1 MMGPTGSIFGRS
13 WRTRWAVRVRLLCLC
28 AVAGLVMMVAASAH
42 ADWRT
47 GVPMKEAPNDVL
59 EAWGPGRFSVG
70 YAQGAYL
77 FADGGVARKIPATA
91 PSAGT
96 YYRLAEDCFL
106 TVNKDEGGHRSGA
119 GVDGSSCGTFAESAI
134 HPAGASVLRV
144 MHAPEG
150 GAVAV
155 VREPGGTVPVPYV
168 SSGSIYDSDAFLP
181 ILDYFN
187 LRPLSGVVAVARV
200 GGETYALL
208 GTTYT
213 DSTVQW
219 IKLSERNRV
228 LDTRSQSGP
237 SALALSMDLF
247 SAGNPANPFPYAV
260 VGTQLGLLQGSISA
274 SPDPL
279 KPVPGLSGSV
289 TSVSMNVG
297 AGGDAG
303 VGFGMAIV
311 VRPDG
316 SRQVVSP
323 VPMLSDTKAGTV
335 WRVRPLPASMVG
347 APLHQVVCT
356 GASHCVLT
364 AAQPEKDNIFIYT
377 NDAGPEISVTAPGAS
392 VVAAGTETSVTLD
405 EGGGYRFTFAAE
417 DPEGD
422 PVLVTATPP
431 SGPTTGWTVVPA
443 AGQRAGDPV
452 LWDVATS
459 ASCENRSLGSFRVSA
474 SDGLA
479 AHEAY
484 ETVHVSVKHTRHPEV
499 PPVVFADGGTVPGSG
514 AVSELIP
521 GGPPLT
527 LRVSGGGTTAAGCR
541 IRPEWEPLFS
551 GTGVP
556 LLEQDGG
563 TAVISPPEA
572 LCSLEEARSFDF
584 RLHVTDDTGLSS
596 AKDFTVRVG
605 PTELT
610 SIDAGTLLF
619 EVDGGSPSSNE
630 LWVHV
635 DSDLNC
641 PESRGLRAKLSLERL
656 EGGEQ
661 PLAETEVLLPGAWQV
676 PPQQG
681 CGRTVRLTG
690 VMEDEAGQRSPVFAR
705 EIETPDA
712 GVKLEPLAEVPA
724 LVARCGEQARVTL
737 KQTFPPGACQTPD
750 VTWTQ
755 DGGPPLEQSVL
766 SGPTVSLVTRDTGLD
781 ALVGQSLVVEVRASV
796 GENNNDSQFV
806 TVPITVEPFVRV
818 RRRTELPAAS
828 ETGLVG
834 VSVEL
839 HNTTACGVTG
849 VSYVERMEGLT
860 YVEGSAKFDGQPVE
874 ATWESEAL
882 TVTGLALPG
891 GETGTLTYVA
901 RPHLVGERRM
911 EGEAR
916 LGNEVI
922 SLRDDP
928 GIQIPDSGCG
938 CSGSGPG
945 PVLFALGALVA
956 AVRRRRR

>member
-47 GVPMKEAPNDVL
+47 GAPMKETPNEVL
-59 EAWGPGRFSVG
+59 EAWGPERFSVG
-70 YAQGAYL
+70 HAQGAYL

-106 TVNKDEGGHRSGA
+106 TVNKDEGGYRSGA
-119 GVDGSSCGTFAESAI
+119 GVDGGSCGTFAESAI

-144 MHAPEG
+144 MHAPDG

-155 VREPGGTVPVPYV
+155 VLEPGGPAPVPYV
-168 SSGSIYDSDAFLP
+168 SLGSIYDSDAFAP
-181 ILDYFN
+181 VLDSFN
-187 LRPLSGVVAVARV
+187 LRPLNGVVAVARV
-200 GGETYALL
+200 GGEAYALL
-208 GTTYT
+208 GTRNT
-213 DSTVQW
+213 DATVQW

-237 SALALSMDLF
+237 PALVLSMDLF
-247 SAGNPANPFPYAV
+247 SAGDPANPFPYAV
-260 VGTQLGLLQGSISA
+260 VGTQLGLLQGSIST

-279 KPVPGLSGSV
+279 KPVPGLSGAV
-289 TSVSMNVG
+289 NGVSMNVG

-311 VRPDG
+311 VLPDG

-335 WRVRPLPASMVG
+335 WRVRPLPASVAA
-347 APLHQVVCT
+347 APLNQVVCT
-356 GASHCVLT
+356 GASSCVLT
-364 AAQPEKDNIFIYT
+364 AAQPEKDNIFFYT

-405 EGGGYRFTFAAE
+405 EGGGYRLTFAAE
-417 DPEGD
+417 DPDGD
-422 PVLVTATPP
+422 PVLVMVPPP
-431 SGPTTGWTVVPA
+431 SGPTPGWTVVPD
-443 AGQRAGDPV
+443 AGWQAGDPV
-452 LWDVATS
+452 LWDVTTS
-459 ASCENRSLGSFRVSA
+459 ATCEDRSLGSFRVSA

-484 ETVHVSVKHTRHPEV
+484 ETVHVSVKHTRPPEV
-499 PPVVFADGGTVPGSG
+499 PAVVFADGGPVPGSG
-514 AVSELIP
+514 AVSELRP
-521 GGPPLT
+521 GGAPLT

-551 GTGVP
+551 GSGVP
-556 LLEQDGG
+556 SLEQDGG
-563 TAVISPPEA
+563 TAMITPPA
-572 LCSLEEARSFDF
+572 PSCSLEAASFGF
-584 RLHVTDDTGLSS
+584 RLHVTDDAGLSS

-605 PTELT
+605 PNELT
-610 SIDAGTLLF
+610 SMDAGVLLF
-619 EVDGGSPSSNE
+619 DVDAGPSPSGE
-630 LWVHV
+630 LLVNV

-656 EGGEQ
+656 DGGEQ
-661 PLAETEVLLPGAWQV
+661 PLAETEVPVPGTWELPLE
-676 PPQQG
+676 QG
-681 CGRTVRLTG
+681 CGRNLRLKG
-690 VMEDEAGQRSPVFAR
+690 VMEDDSGQRSPAFAR
-705 EIETPDA
+705 EIATPRVDT
-712 GVKLEPLAEVPA
+712 GLEPLPEVPA
-724 LVARCGEQARVTL
+724 LVARCGEQARVKLT
-737 KQTFPPGACQTPD
+737 QTFPPGACQTPD
-750 VTWTQ
+750 VTWEQ
-755 DGGPPLEQSVL
+755 DGGPPLEQRVL
-766 SGPTVSLVTRDTGLD
+766 SGPEVVLVTRDTGLD
-781 ALVGQSLVVEVRASV
+781 ALVGKSLVMRVTASA
-796 GENNNDSQFV
+796 GPDNERSHLV
-806 TVPITVEPFVRV
+806 TVPITVDPFVRV

-839 HNTTACGVTG
+839 HNTSACGVTG
-849 VSYVERMEGLT
+849 VSYRESLEGLT
-860 YVEGSAKFDGQPVE
+860 YVEGSAKFDGQRVE
-874 ATWESEAL
+874 AGWKSQAL
-882 TVTGLALPG
+882 TVTGLTLPG
-891 GETGTLTYVA
+891 EGTGTLTYVA

-928 GIQIPDSGCG
+928 GIQVPDSGCG